1 MEVLVMARSRYLRRG
16 HGQSVIATYAY
27 KRYEPRMNCNNEN
40 SILRSTHNETLGTAK
55 RKLSRAR
62 QYRLG
67 RDTPVQPIKRREAS
81 SQVKS
86 GNLRSDDGGW
96 SCRAMCSRRVQ
107 GKVAERRKGLSKC
120 NCERKQGKGDTA
132 CSAAEVQ
139 KGFEIVQCGMR
150 SSKFSVVTSLRFL
163 PADSDVE
170 NEKQEAPG

>member
-1 MEVLVMARSRYLRRG
+1 MECSEDFCLWRKDKVSEVEALVMARSRYLRRG

-86 GNLRSDDGGW
+86 ATCVAMTVDGLVVP
-96 SCRAMCSRRVQ
+96 C
-107 GKVAERRKGLSKC
+107 VADESKER
-120 NCERKQGKGDTA
+120 
-132 CSAAEVQ
+132 
-139 KGFEIVQCGMR
+139 
-150 SSKFSVVTSLRFL
+150 
-163 PADSDVE
+163 
-170 NEKQEAPG
+170 